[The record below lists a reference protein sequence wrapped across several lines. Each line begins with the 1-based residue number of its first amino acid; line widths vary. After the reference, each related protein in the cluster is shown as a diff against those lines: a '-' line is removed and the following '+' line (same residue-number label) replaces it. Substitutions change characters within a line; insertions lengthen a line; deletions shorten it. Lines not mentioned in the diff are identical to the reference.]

1 MKQSQIVLYVV
12 FGLIIFLVILG
23 LATFTLQL
31 FTAKKVISSQ
41 DINQY
46 ANNCLDLSLKCALYT
61 QGTNM
66 GVQSLNEIKIS
77 SQNYIKKSLN
87 LCFGDLSQK
96 FNGNKFKI
104 DNFTPELSFSKD
116 STNVLIS
123 RLGEVIN
130 GGNIKKSLE
139 GYASKIP
146 VALSTIHDLLQSIK
160 NNQKEKQVQNIN
172 PRFKL
177 SIYQIDDSKEA
188 IIVTDSLSK
197 INGKEY
203 KMVFAN

>member
-1 MKQSQIVLYVV
+1 MKQSQIVLYVI
-12 FGLIIFLVILG
+12 FGLVIFLVILG

-31 FTAKKVISSQ
+31 FSTNKVISGQ

-61 QGTNM
+61 QGTNIRQ
-66 GVQSLNEIKIS
+66 QSLVEIKTNS
-77 SQNYIKKSLN
+77 ENYVKKSLN

-96 FNGNKFKI
+96 FKGNKFRI
-104 DNFTPELSFSKD
+104 DNFTPEISFSQD
-116 STNVLIS
+116 STNIAIS

-130 GGNIKKSLE
+130 GGNVKKTLE

-146 VALSTIHDLLQSIK
+146 VAFSNIYGLIQSLK
-160 NNQKEKQVQNIN
+160 TNQKEKQAMSIN
-172 PRFKL
+172 PRFKV
-177 SIYQIDDSKEA
+177 SIYQIDDAKEA
-188 IIVTDSLSK
+188 IVVTDSLSK

-203 KMVFAN
+203 KIVSTN